1 MKNLPVPEAHV
12 QYGFQLRDVTHG
24 KDGPVDV
31 LRSDCVTICV
41 HSGRHDTYR
50 ERERIE
56 WSESCQGA
64 ESVPRR
70 RTSKMRFTNN
80 WLTNLRI
87 FKLRAYYFEKLI
99 GRWSGCYGWSGGAG

>member
-1 MKNLPVPEAHV
+1 MKDLPVPEAHV

-56 WSESCQGA
+56 WPGSGQGA

-70 RTSKMRFTNN
+70 WTKIKFRLS
-80 WLTNLRI
+80 
-87 FKLRAYYFEKLI
+87 
-99 GRWSGCYGWSGGAG
+99 

>member
-12 QYGFQLRDVTHG
+12 QYGFQLRDVAHG

-56 WSESCQGA
+56 WPGSGQGA
-64 ESVPRR
+64 EIVSLEEEQQEDSDYLDQAIQFYDMFAIKTRR
-70 RTSKMRFTNN
+70 SK
-80 WLTNLRI
+80 
-87 FKLRAYYFEKLI
+87 
-99 GRWSGCYGWSGGAG
+99 C